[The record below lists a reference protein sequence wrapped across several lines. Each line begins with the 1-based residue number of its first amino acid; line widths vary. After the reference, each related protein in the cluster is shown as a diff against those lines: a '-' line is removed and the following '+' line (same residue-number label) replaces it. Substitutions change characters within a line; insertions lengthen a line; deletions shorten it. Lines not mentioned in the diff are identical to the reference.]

1 MFESLLQALVGTPI
15 ALSSDRIILKGM
27 QFYGFH
33 GVNPEERTL
42 GQSYVVDM
50 EVELDLRPAGRS
62 DDLEDTVSYTQL
74 YRVAKGVMEGQPKSL
89 LEAAA
94 ETIAQQTLDQF
105 PVTAVRVRV
114 RKPRPPIRGSSI
126 DHAAVEVYR
135 TNPSS

>member
-1 MFESLLQALVGTPI
+1 
-15 ALSSDRIILKGM
+15 M

-42 GQSYVVDM
+42 GQPYVVDL

-62 DDLEDTVSYTQL
+62 DKIENTVSYTHL
-74 YRVAKGVMEGQPKSL
+74 YRVAQEVIEGQPKFL

-94 ETIAQQTLDQF
+94 EAIAQKTLEQF
-105 PVTAVRVRV
+105 PVNAVRVRV

-126 DHAAVEVYR
+126 DHAGVEIYR

>member
-1 MFESLLQALVGTPI
+1 M
-15 ALSSDRIILKGM
+15 SSDRIIIKGM

-42 GQSYVVDM
+42 GQPYEVDL

-62 DDLEDTVSYTQL
+62 DNLEDTVSYTKL
-74 YRVAKGVMEGQPKSL
+74 YRVAQGVMEGQPKSL

-94 ETIAQQTLDQF
+94 ETIAQQTLEQF
-105 PVTAVRVRV
+105 PVNAVRVRV
-114 RKPRPPIRGSSI
+114 RKPRPPIRGSSS
-126 DHAAVEVYR
+126 DHAGVEIHR